1 MKNELIRKYARLIA
15 RIGAN
20 IEQGETVVIYSDVE
34 TYGFIATL
42 TEDCYLAGASEVRVE
57 WGSGALTRIHYEYRT
72 LASFKKIP
80 AWQTAKMRER
90 ANKLPTRIHIISD
103 APDALAGIDMEK
115 YQTKL
120 ICAAIVSPDLNN
132 AELQNSYG
140 VMTPED
146 LIKEMV
152 DSPAEYTDLMVF
164 IQQLSGFKTLQ
175 EEVDEAKN

>member
-1 MKNELIRKYARLIA
+1 MSNFSNFMK
-15 RIGAN
+15 
-20 IEQGETVVIYSDVE
+20 
-34 TYGFIATL
+34 
-42 TEDCYLAGASEVRVE
+42 
-57 WGSGALTRIHYEYRT
+57 
-72 LASFKKIP
+72 
-80 AWQTAKMRER
+80 
-90 ANKLPTRIHIISD
+90 ANKIQKENVMHPVTKSLLDEKGNPLLWEIKPLTTKENERIRESCTVD
-103 APDALAGIDMEK
+103 VPVKGKPNQYRPKVDMEK

-152 DSPAEYTDLMVF
+152 DNPAEYTDLMVF